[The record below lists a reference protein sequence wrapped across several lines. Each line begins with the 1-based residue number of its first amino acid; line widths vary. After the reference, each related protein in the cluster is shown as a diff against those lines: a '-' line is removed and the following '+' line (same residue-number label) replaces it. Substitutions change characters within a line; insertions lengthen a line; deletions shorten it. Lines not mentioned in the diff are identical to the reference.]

1 MSVTTKRRRVAPP
14 PPPPLPELYYI
25 PELTKTFFQMF
36 KDKTSRDFPKNRSN
50 YDNNVTSAFQYYTDL
65 QSIANLPPNVA
76 IPIIFNRVGTRQ
88 QTIQSAKNLVK
99 FKDNFPAFKELSQD
113 PLSRYEKLEDKI
125 IIPPIFPDPNVSID
139 ISSLNVPPADD
150 NKNKLAILLA
160 ICINAK
166 KEVKRDIIPG
176 QAITLDDCYIGE
188 RRKNFY
194 TYLNEENGGIIPT
207 QIADIILKILQDIE
221 IKGSTYEY
229 DFEDKIFI
237 LDASQ
242 NNIIFIGNK
251 LPEPPKP
258 RTTSLTNKFLNCLI
272 VNTHNLYSSNAYY
285 SDTNN
290 MLTNLFNHHGV
301 LSLLIDFDNN
311 SGVYFI
317 PPTISVPS
325 LADVFNRNFPASP
338 APAVPPTMPNYIQ
351 INDGY
356 AYLDRIYCMFDKLH
370 DMKTRNKSLIY
381 ILVYDA
387 LLRLIESFKGY
398 ISYITTITA
407 EEKTLYR
414 NFMSH
419 FEKNIKNKHIEKQLC
434 LFMAYLLNNGT
445 NNIITCSSRLV
456 PGFLLPND
464 LNIAADADP
473 NNLRNYC
480 KTNTINIDLLHTSH
494 TGPIGKLHK
503 IGEKIYSMPELIDN
517 GHNYPSETDNPIFK
531 FTTNKKQ
538 VIIPIDVNGSTIT
551 INMFSHLYLPPP
563 APPAPPPAPPA
574 VQELYYIVLYQI
586 IINIITIGSQ
596 TYYVIHKINIK
607 RPPHNKEIYNAI
619 EPLIHN
625 DTIKIAVNNAVNDLV
640 NHLVNAVAANAA
652 AAAAAAAII
661 DLIKNIIID
670 CIINSKS
677 QQDEQNLL
685 QLVNNSNDVSID
697 SNCNTLLAPTLINQ
711 PPHTSKTN
719 IYTIDQIAVSIAMLI
734 AKTNSNKIVVGSS
747 AFFYY
752 NQKKSC
758 IGFEIK
764 AGAIECKLCDFGMP
778 VEDSVIANA
787 LLTLA
792 AEVESMT
799 KAYNT
804 AAATYAATY
813 AAAARDAAVAAHTDT
828 SIRKLQLLFRKRL
841 KEISI
846 TLLAEEA
853 AKAAAATA
861 AEANRVNALAETAA
875 EAAEAAE
882 ATEAVAEAFAITAAA
897 ATPVTI
903 TDIAKE
909 AGYEFAD
916 SISRIKKG
924 LYDIVNIQNL
934 REMISIVGHSTTP
947 IIDFVSNNN
956 LTSILGHIYNRV
968 IQSGG
973 NITRKKFNKSNR
985 YKKFNKHKTL
995 KYKKKNKT
1003 KKYKSISKR
1012 KNKTTKKNK
1021 AISKKKNNT
1030 TKKYKSIS
1038 KKKNTKTYR
1047 VKHIHRKHFGSKGGG
1062 PIQTTYNNPVSND
1075 KGVSM
1080 YQKASGY
1087 IQNTYNNPVSKDQYV
1102 SKNQT
1107 DSEYIKNTYNNPVS
1121 NDKEVS
1127 TDQEESD
1134 YMQYTDND
1142 VDDNALITY
1151 LCAHAKNIKDNAE
1164 EDENLPYDD
1173 NCHFYEKALNF
1184 YYPEKYEK
1192 VFLLLNEAEEYPL
1205 INLCIKYEL
1214 LRLIIYSIEKQ
1225 GNRGDEKKEERDEG
1239 KY

>member
-1 MSVTTKRRRVAPP
+1 MSVITKRRRVAPP
-14 PPPPLPELYYI
+14 PPATILDYYYI
-25 PELTKTFFQMF
+25 PELEKTFFQKF
-36 KDKTSRDFPKNRSN
+36 KDRGNRGDTNFPKT
-50 YDNNVTSAFQYYTDL
+50 YGNNVRDAFQYYTDL
-65 QSIANLPPNVA
+65 QDIVVNNTYR
-76 IPIIFNRVGTRQ
+76 FNFTLTPMR
-88 QTIQSAKNLVK
+88 AKTLATEYVK
-99 FKDNFPAFKELSQD
+99 YKNNFPAFKELSQD
-113 PLSRYEKLEDKI
+113 PLSTYEKLEDKI
-125 IIPPIFPDPNVSID
+125 IIPTIWPSVNID
-139 ISSLNVPPADD
+139 ITRLTTPTE
-150 NKNKLAILLA
+150 KEILAILLSV
-160 ICINAK
+160 CINAK
-166 KEVKRDIIPG
+166 KELKREIIPG
-176 QAITLDDCYIGE
+176 EEVTLDNCYIGV
-188 RRKNFY
+188 RKKSFRD
-194 TYLNEENGGIIPT
+194 YLNEVYGDTIPIKIKPII
-207 QIADIILKILQDIE
+207 IEILTDIE

-258 RTTSLTNKFLNCLI
+258 RTTSLTNEFLNCLI

-285 SDTNN
+285 SDINN
-290 MLTNLFNHHGV
+290 KLANLFNPPGAPPPQPI
-301 LSLLIDFDNN
+301 IDFGNN
-311 SGVYFI
+311 SGVYFFLPAPA
-317 PPTISVPS
+317 PPDIFKFMFD
-325 LADVFNRNFPASP
+325 LNFLV
-338 APAVPPTMPNYIQ
+338 PAVPPTMPDYIQ

-370 DMKTRNKSLIY
+370 DMKTRNKSPIY
-381 ILVYDA
+381 NLVYEA
-387 LLRLIESFKGY
+387 LIRLIRYFKYY
-398 ISYITTITA
+398 ISYTTIPI
-407 EEKTLYR
+407 EEKTLYI

-434 LFMAYLLNNGT
+434 LFMAYLLNKGNVDS
-445 NNIITCSSRLV
+445 IIKCPPVLARD
-456 PGFLLPND
+456 FLLPTY
-464 LNIAADADP
+464 LNNAADVSSNP

-480 KTNTINIDLLHTSH
+480 KTNTINIDLLHTSP
-494 TGPIGKLHK
+494 TGPIDKLHK
-503 IGEKIYSMPELIDN
+503 IGKNIYSMPELIDN
-517 GHNYPSETDNPIFK
+517 GHNYPDKNDNPIFK

-538 VIIPIDVNGSTIT
+538 VIIPFVGGYII
-551 INMFSHLYLPPP
+551 INMFSHLYITP
-563 APPAPPPAPPA
+563 PPA

-586 IINIITIGSQ
+586 IININSTGSQ
-596 TYYVIHKINIK
+596 TYYVIHKINIEH
-607 RPPHNKEIYNAI
+607 PPHNKEIYNAI
-619 EPLIHN
+619 QPRIN
-625 DTIKIAVNNAVNDLV
+625 FINQNVAALV
-640 NHLVNAVAANAA
+640 DAVATSTSVAASLATSAGASLAISAA
-652 AAAAAAAII
+652 AGVAAGDVVAASIN
-661 DLIKNIIID
+661 LIKDIIID

-685 QLVNNSNDVSID
+685 QLVNNNNDISIE
-697 SNCNTLLAPTLINQ
+697 SICNPSAPAPAPARAFTNSII
-711 PPHTSKTN
+711 PITKPIPSSKTN

-734 AKTNSNKIVVGSS
+734 ATTNPNKIAAGSS

-752 NQKKSC
+752 NKNKSC
-758 IGFEIK
+758 IGFEKNVGSNNII
-764 AGAIECKLCDFGMP
+764 GKLCKFGMP
-778 VEDSVIANA
+778 VEDSVIADA
-787 LLTLA
+787 LLRLA
-792 AEVESMT
+792 NDVQR
-799 KAYNT
+799 AYD
-804 AAATYAATY
+804 AASSAVVAA
-813 AAAARDAAVAAHTDT
+813 DAVAAHTDT

-853 AKAAAATA
+853 ATAAAT
-861 AEANRVNALAETAA
+861 EANRINALAA

-882 ATEAVAEAFAITAAA
+882 ATEAVAEAFAITAAD

-934 REMISIVGHSTTP
+934 REMISIVGDSTMP

-956 LTSILGHIYNRV
+956 LTSVLGRIYNRV
-968 IQSGG
+968 IQTGG

-1030 TKKYKSIS
+1030 TKKYKFIS

-1062 PIQTTYNNPVSND
+1062 PIQTTYNNNTVSND

-1205 INLCIKYEL
+1205 INLSIKYEL